1 MIKTYAI
8 LVLATLFE
16 VAGTMLL
23 PVTKEFSKPIPTVAL
38 AIFYICAF
46 FCLSIVVTKLPLAVV
61 YATWCGLGIFTV
73 AILGY
78 LIYGQ
83 TLSWQVILGLFLIV
97 IGLTLVNIFSS
108 KVIN

>member
-1 MIKTYAI
+1 MVKTYSFLLIAI
-8 LVLATLFE
+8 FCE

-23 PVTKEFSKPIPTVAL
+23 PVTKGFSKPIPTGFLIV
-38 AIFYICAF
+38 FYICAF
-46 FCLSIVVTKLPLAVV
+46 FCLSIVVAKLPLAVV

-83 TLSWQVILGLFLIV
+83 TLSWQVILGLFLII
-97 IGLTLVNIFSS
+97 IGLTLVNMFSS

>member
-46 FCLSIVVTKLPLAVV
+46 FCLSIVVAKLPLAVV

-83 TLSWQVILGLFLIV
+83 TLSWQVILGLFLII
-97 IGLTLVNIFSS
+97 IGLTLVNMFSS
-108 KVIN
+108 KAIN

>member
-8 LVLATLFE
+8 LILATLFE

>member
-1 MIKTYAI
+1 MLKTYLI
-8 LVLATLFE
+8 LIAATFFE

-23 PVTKEFSKPIPTVAL
+23 PVTKSFSKPIPTGFL
-38 AIFYICAF
+38 IIFYICAF

-83 TLSWQVILGLFLIV
+83 TLNWQVILGLFLIV
-97 IGLTLVNIFSS
+97 IGLTLVNIYSS

>member
-1 MIKTYAI
+1 MIKTYALLI
-8 LVLATLFE
+8 LATLFE

-61 YATWCGLGIFTV
+61 YATWCGLGIFTI

-78 LIYGQ
+78 IFYKQ
-83 TLSWQVILGLFLIV
+83 SLSWQVILGMFLII
-97 IGLTLVNIFSS
+97 IGLTLVNIYSS
-108 KVIN
+108 KSI

>member
-1 MIKTYAI
+1 MLKTYLI
-8 LVLATLFE
+8 LIAATFFE

-23 PVTKEFSKPIPTVAL
+23 PVTQGFTKLIPTGFL
-38 AIFYICAF
+38 IIFYICAF

-97 IGLTLVNIFSS
+97 MGLTLVNMYSS

>member
-1 MIKTYAI
+1 MVKTYAI
-8 LVLATLFE
+8 LLFAIFCE

-23 PVTKEFSKPIPTVAL
+23 PVTKGFSKPIPTGFL
-38 AIFYICAF
+38 IIFYVCAF
-46 FCLSIVVTKLPLAVV
+46 FCLSIVVAKLPLAVV

-83 TLSWQVILGLFLIV
+83 TLSWQVILGLFFII
-97 IGLTLVNIFSS
+97 IGLTLVNMYSS